1 MVQYGFK
8 TLIMVDF
15 LGNSKDD
22 THHKKETSASSAKEA
37 TSLPTNRFF
46 GNVNVAGSTF
56 PNLCRSSWHLQKPN
70 KPSTEEKNDDRN
82 HGCFFP
88 GKWMVPKKNGH
99 LLYTVQQNL
108 MASTTFIM
116 NLWRGVQR
124 ASMEN
129 YRGFCKC
136 INKSCHKSHISGSA
150 DLLWSLVLISCLLW
164 IHRSA
169 SWSFIKSAESA
180 SYRMASDHKPFSPSN
195 HPSLEKGMTK
205 NTQKNLRFFSDWW
218 FD

>member
-88 GKWMVPKKNGH
+88 GKWMVPKKTVTFCTTKSDGFNHIHYESVEGCTTSINGK
-99 LLYTVQQNL
+99 LPWFLQV
-108 MASTTFIM
+108 
-116 NLWRGVQR
+116 
-124 ASMEN
+124 
-129 YRGFCKC
+129 
-136 INKSCHKSHISGSA
+136 HKQILSQESHFRVS
-150 DLLWSLVLISCLLW
+150 
-164 IHRSA
+164 
-169 SWSFIKSAESA
+169 
-180 SYRMASDHKPFSPSN
+180 
-195 HPSLEKGMTK
+195 
-205 NTQKNLRFFSDWW
+205 
-218 FD
+218 